1 MSDTGMNFI
10 SVSFVFMTDRKLNR
24 NSRSFVRERTEN
36 RVLDTLNMMVP
47 EITTNGTTFAMRA
60 ECDGR
65 DFKDG

>member
-1 MSDTGMNFI
+1 MKRHGYEFI
-10 SVSFVFMTDRKLNR
+10 SVSFVFMADRKLNR

-36 RVLDTLNMMVP
+36 RLLNTLNMTSS
-47 EITTNGTTFAMRA
+47 EIMTNGTTFAMRG